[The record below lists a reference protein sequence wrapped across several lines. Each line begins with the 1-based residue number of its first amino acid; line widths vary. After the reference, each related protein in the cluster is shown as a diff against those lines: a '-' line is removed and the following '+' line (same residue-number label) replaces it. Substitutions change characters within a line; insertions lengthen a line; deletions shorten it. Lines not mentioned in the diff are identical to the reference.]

1 MIEELSH
8 ALLEW
13 RKALPFE
20 LHPESVEAWSHNNIW
35 ILVLRAMS
43 CRFESV
49 LWREA
54 RKLYATTQSDNNL
67 LLRAFQKQRDS
78 LLELD
83 TIFDR
88 IVLHDLVDL
97 CPFSM

>member
-1 MIEELSH
+1 MIEELSR
-8 ALLEW
+8 ALLDW
-13 RKALPFE
+13 RKALPFD
-20 LHPESVEAWSHNNIW
+20 LRPESVETWSHTNIW

-54 RKLYATTQSDNNL
+54 RKLYATAQSDSSL

-78 LLELD
+78 ILELD

-88 IVLHDLVDL
+88 VMLHDLVDL